1 MGSDAQLHA
10 MGQISLVYNEIE
22 EWFSFLFEDLFP
34 AERDFAAKLFHHSNN
49 RDRVDLL
56 TAVVDKNEPDDDIRD
71 CVLWALQCFD
81 ICTANRNVLMHA
93 RSEHEHRSSTMRLS
107 ERHRNDPNRTKQYP
121 LKLRNLRE
129 VADDMGAL
137 LDFMVHL
144 HAHIHDL
151 RPPPNA
157 ILGPCPEPL
166 PDKPPKPR
174 RLKPVSAG

>member
-1 MGSDAQLHA
+1 MGFSSAA
-10 MGQISLVYNEIE
+10 N
-22 EWFSFLFEDLFP
+22 WFH
-34 AERDFAAKLFHHSNN
+34 RSNN
-49 RDRVDLL
+49 RDRVEMLKAIV
-56 TAVVDKNEPDDDIRD
+56 TKNEHDHDIRD

-81 ICTANRNVLMHA
+81 ICTNNRNVLVHA
-93 RSEHEHRSSTMRLS
+93 RSEHQYRSSTMRLS
-107 ERHRNDPNRTKQYP
+107 KKHRTDPNRTSHYP
-121 LKLRNLRE
+121 LKLNDLRE

-166 PDKPPKPR
+166 PNKPPKPR
-174 RLKPVSAG
+174 RLEPSVRRNGTEEDWDY